1 MTTSTYYSSDEY
13 ALKERIVNRL
23 HGRVGRCG
31 HCGKR
36 HCAAKSGNSV
46 LPLELDLDDVL
57 QAIALDTP
65 EPPKGD

>member
-1 MTTSTYYSSDEY
+1 MTRYTYYNSDEY
-13 ALKERIVNRL
+13 KLKERIVDRL

-36 HCAAKSGNSV
+36 HCADKSNSV
-46 LPLELDLDDVL
+46 LPLELDLADVL
-57 QAIALDTP
+57 AAIALDTP